1 MNGQNVDENVMKK
14 RTVLQF
20 LGNTEVGNLD
30 ATFVVDQNVR
40 TLDIPMDNAP
50 FMYVVETVQ
59 DLSDKVPYKWLLEG
73 TVVAEKSSD

>member
-1 MNGQNVDENVMKK
+1 M
-14 RTVLQF
+14 QF
-20 LGNTEVGNLD
+20 LGNAEVGNLD
-30 ATFVVDQNVR
+30 ATFVVDENVC

-59 DLSDKVPYKWLLEG
+59 DLSDEVPYKWLFEG